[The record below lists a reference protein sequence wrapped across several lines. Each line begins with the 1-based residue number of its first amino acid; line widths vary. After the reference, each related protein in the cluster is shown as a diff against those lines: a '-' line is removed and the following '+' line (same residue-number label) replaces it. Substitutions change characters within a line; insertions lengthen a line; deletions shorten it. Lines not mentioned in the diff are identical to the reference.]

1 MIISG
6 SSDPDGKIARENAK
20 KKAEENKAAKEK
32 VEKKR
37 AEKKAEQERI
47 EKRRIE
53 KAEVEGKT
61 DEFTISAV
69 GTDVRSV
76 TAKLA
81 EGLSSG
87 GISGTVGFDV
97 KA

>member
-1 MIISG
+1 M
-6 SSDPDGKIARENAK
+6 
-20 KKAEENKAAKEK
+20 
-32 VEKKR
+32 EKKR

-47 EKRRIE
+47 EKRRAE
-53 KAEVEGKT
+53 KAEAEEMT

-76 TAKLA
+76 TAKIA
-81 EGLSSG
+81 EGLSSRNV
-87 GISGTVGFDV
+87 SGTVGFDV